1 MIYATI
7 SGHNLE
13 LADYLQEQVASWPLA
28 VMTAEAAVAELPT
41 GPLFFCPATYGA
53 GELTDD
59 GDLFLTDLTSSPLN
73 GQPFWVVGI
82 GDQCYGDDFGAAVL
96 HADQVL
102 RAAGGNQLAAPL
114 IIDYELD
121 DLAKD
126 TLKKPLAQ
134 IKETLLDKP

>member
-1 MIYATI
+1 M
-7 SGHNLE
+7 
-13 LADYLQEQVASWPLA
+13 
-28 VMTAEAAVAELPT
+28 
-41 GPLFFCPATYGA
+41 
-53 GELTDD
+53 
-59 GDLFLTDLTSSPLN
+59 
-73 GQPFWVVGI
+73 GI
-82 GDQCYGDDFGAAVL
+82 GDQCYGDDFGTAIL